1 MEPRSRET
9 TPTKEDLDFIVDDG
23 YKHDVDLDY
32 VPDDE
37 KYVVSGKDFKKLT
50 KNAIKLGAESLDYS
64 TRKNNKYVATLPNGK
79 KVHFG
84 SPKYSDYLI
93 HKDKDRRDKYLARA
107 TKIKNKSGEL
117 TYVNPESANFWSVHL
132 LWPKKWFKRIKDM
145 IKMQLSSYEHLTQ
158 DNIIFNEAREFKV
171 KDSKI
176 KYKRIPI
183 EIKYPNGKKGTLVI
197 ESPVL
202 FSFGVNEKK
211 NQETNKLVGYSM
223 PVCLWA
229 KDSEPNTKEKA
240 FLVILN
246 DVVWTC
252 QSHLESEY
260 GADLASSLSLP
271 FYYKQI
277 EYTDKKGKKKTKV
290 DESSP
295 PVLYA
300 KLIYS
305 EKSKKILSLFKG
317 KGGKDLNPFK
327 YINQYCN
334 VKLALIIEG
343 IFISKTV
350 TSLQI
355 KVHECYVKPLKP
367 RESLLTIDEEEEEE
381 DSEGEYVKD
390 GIEDLVISDK
400 EETE

>member
-1 MEPRSRET
+1 MM
-9 TPTKEDLDFIVDDG
+9 
-23 YKHDVDLDY
+23 
-32 VPDDE
+32 
-37 KYVVSGKDFKKLT
+37 LT
-50 KNAIKLGAESLDYS
+50 
-64 TRKNNKYVATLPNGK
+64 
-79 KVHFG
+79 
-84 SPKYSDYLI
+84 
-93 HKDKDRRDKYLARA
+93 
-107 TKIKNKSGEL
+107 
-117 TYVNPESANFWSVHL
+117 
-132 LWPKKWFKRIKDM
+132 
-145 IKMQLSSYEHLTQ
+145 SYE
-158 DNIIFNEAREFKV
+158 NINQENIFFNEAKEYKV

-183 EIKYPNGKKGTLVI
+183 EVKYPNGKKGALVL

-229 KDSEPNTKEKA
+229 RDSEPNNKEKA
-240 FLVILN
+240 FFDVIN
-246 DVVWTC
+246 NVTTFS
-252 QSHLESEY
+252 QQHLENEY
-260 GADLASSLSLP
+260 GADLASSLSSP

-290 DESSP
+290 DESSA

-305 EKSKKILSLFKG
+305 EKSEKILSMFKT
-317 KGGKDLNPFK
+317 KGRKDLNPFK

-334 VKLALIIEG
+334 VNLALIIEG

-367 RESLLTIDEEEEEE
+367 RESLLTIEEEESEGEEITDQVVDDLLSSDEEENE
-381 DSEGEYVKD
+381 
-390 GIEDLVISDK
+390 
-400 EETE
+400 

>member
-1 MEPRSRET
+1 
-9 TPTKEDLDFIVDDG
+9 
-23 YKHDVDLDY
+23 
-32 VPDDE
+32 
-37 KYVVSGKDFKKLT
+37 
-50 KNAIKLGAESLDYS
+50 
-64 TRKNNKYVATLPNGK
+64 
-79 KVHFG
+79 
-84 SPKYSDYLI
+84 
-93 HKDKDRRDKYLARA
+93 
-107 TKIKNKSGEL
+107 
-117 TYVNPESANFWSVHL
+117 
-132 LWPKKWFKRIKDM
+132 
-145 IKMQLSSYEHLTQ
+145 MQLSSYENITQ
-158 DNIIFNEAREFKV
+158 DNIIFNEAKEFKV

-183 EIKYPNGKKGTLVI
+183 EIKYPNGKKGALVV

-202 FSFGVNEKK
+202 FSFGVSEKK
-211 NQETNKLVGYSM
+211 NQETGKLAGYSI
-223 PVCLWA
+223 PVCLWS
-229 KDSEPNTKEKA
+229 KDSAPNPKELS
-240 FLVILN
+240 FFETLN
-246 DVVWTC
+246 NVVSMC
-252 QSHLESEY
+252 QSHLENEY
-260 GADLASSLSLP
+260 GADLASSLSSP

-290 DESSP
+290 DESSA

-343 IFISKTV
+343 IFISNTV

-367 RESLLTIDEEEEEE
+367 RESLITIEEEEEE
-381 DSEGEYVKD
+381 SEGEEITDQVV
-390 GIEDLVISDK
+390 EDLLLSDE
-400 EETE
+400 EETK